1 MKQLQVVLY
10 GNELC
15 SEQAAGRKGVKV
27 CGLCRIF
34 LDTVK
39 PYAKKRKEELIV
51 HERAIY

>member
-27 CGLCRIF
+27 CAESFWTRSNHMQ
-34 LDTVK
+34 
-39 PYAKKRKEELIV
+39 KKEKEG
-51 HERAIY
+51 